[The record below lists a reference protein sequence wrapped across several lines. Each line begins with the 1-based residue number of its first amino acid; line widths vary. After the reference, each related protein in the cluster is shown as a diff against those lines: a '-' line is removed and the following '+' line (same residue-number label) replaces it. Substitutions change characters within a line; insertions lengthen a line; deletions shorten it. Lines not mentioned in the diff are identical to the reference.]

1 MHNKIQ
7 LYPVCVWKLNNVF
20 YGVVQLFEQKK
31 KKGKILVKV
40 EKYVYLNR
48 EEEEKKKQ
56 KARHTQHIP
65 IIYSLAVYSDSYKR
79 YCYMARCYI
88 HPIFILTLFFHLTL
102 P

>member
-48 EEEEKKKQ
+48 EEEEKKQ
-56 KARHTQHIP
+56 KSSTYTAHTNN
-65 IIYSLAVYSDSYKR
+65 
-79 YCYMARCYI
+79 
-88 HPIFILTLFFHLTL
+88 ILSRRIL
-102 P
+102 